1 MHSFAGILARPLL
14 RQDSNDG
21 CNNREPT
28 RAREMSVAGQSTY
41 VRLAGDFMLLPHP
54 RWQQY
59 QQVAEV
65 EVVLASNRP
74 ASDLKRTVRTPGT
87 EVVAGDCFRRRH
99 TAMTDLLLKSTG
111 PVADQYK
118 VLAGDQVVGHI
129 RLSEAAPTATPW
141 RWTLAYWQHKKR
153 ARTHGYGPTREAA
166 LQSFA
171 RSWHRE

>member
-1 MHSFAGILARPLL
+1 MTDVIIENL
-14 RQDSNDG
+14 
-21 CNNREPT
+21 
-28 RAREMSVAGQSTY
+28 RARERC
-41 VRLAGDFMLLPHP
+41 RLPVSQPTCVWPVISCCFPTP

-111 PVADQYK
+111 PFADQYK
-118 VLAGDQVVGHI
+118 LLAGDQVVGHI

-141 RWTLAYWQHKKR
+141 RRTLAYWQQC
-153 ARTHGYGPTREAA
+153 PSSNA
-166 LQSFA
+166 LRQMA
-171 RSWHRE
+171 V